1 MFGVSPQLNVN
12 WVDFT
17 VIQDF
22 YHLMITRVI
31 ILIFCPIK
39 IIQQHLCGKCLTHN
53 YNIFYV
59 WCISIVKCQLSGF
72 YCIKIV
78 IIYPISF

>member
-12 WVDFT
+12 WVDYT
-17 VIQDF
+17 VLQDF
-22 YHLMITRVI
+22 YHLSTILCFVTRVI

-39 IIQQHLCGKCLTHN
+39 IIQQNFCGKYLTHN

-59 WCISIVKCQLSGF
+59 WCISIIKCELSGF
-72 YCIKIV
+72 YCIARLL
-78 IIYPISF
+78 

>member
-17 VIQDF
+17 VLQDF
-22 YHLMITRVI
+22 YHLSTILCFVTKDI

-39 IIQQHLCGKCLTHN
+39 IIQQHCCGKCLTHN

-59 WCISIVKCQLSGF
+59 WCISIIKWQLSGF
-72 YCIKIV
+72 YCIARLL
-78 IIYPISF
+78 